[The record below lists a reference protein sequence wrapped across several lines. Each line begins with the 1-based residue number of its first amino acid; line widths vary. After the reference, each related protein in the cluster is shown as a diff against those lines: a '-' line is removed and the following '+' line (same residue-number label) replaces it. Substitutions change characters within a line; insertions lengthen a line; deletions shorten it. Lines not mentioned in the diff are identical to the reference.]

1 MSKDFAPVALNA
13 ETRRFPRPAPPVKP
27 NHHSSSGPMA
37 AALAGG
43 AGLLLGGLLAIAL
56 LTVWLVRSDFIMP
69 GAQSMGVP
77 LGGKSTDEAAL
88 ALAEAWQSR
97 AITLQS
103 GAGQQPV
110 RAEALGVMFDIDA
123 TVAEA
128 HAIGRT
134 WAGLKQL
141 AAAGWQATVWP
152 QWSLNDAVAEQT
164 LLSLAPQVAVP
175 PVNADIRIAGGRAET
190 VPAVAGRALDVPAT
204 INALRQELFQI
215 VSGKPLAMVFQPVEP
230 AVTNVTAAVDEAN
243 RLLGNTISA
252 RIYDP
257 ITDETFYWE
266 IPGSV
271 WGGWLHVS
279 LDGGQPPSPK
289 MQIVPAAVE
298 EFLLQKSA
306 ELGGNRYLE
315 QGATVSALTAAI
327 EGESW
332 YAGLRA
338 YHFNRQHVVQAGET
352 LSAIGYDYGIPY
364 PWLQQANPGVDSLA
378 VGQTIT
384 IPSRDVFLPLPVIEN
399 KRIIISL
406 SRQMMWIYENGG
418 LKWAWPV
425 STGIES
431 SPTSPGVFQIRTHFL
446 EAYASNWNLYMP
458 YFMGIYQPVPNNDF
472 MNGFHGFPTR
482 DGSALLWT
490 SSLGHP
496 VTYGCILVD
505 SANIPALYSWAEEGV
520 VVEIQ
525 K

>member
-1 MSKDFAPVALNA
+1 MPKDFVPVAA
-13 ETRRFPRPAPPVKP
+13 HAKTRVARQAAPPANKQRKLRR
-27 NHHSSSGPMA
+27 PMV
-37 AALAGG
+37 AALAGS
-43 AGLLLGGLLAIAL
+43 AGLLLGGLLAMVL
-56 LTVWLVRSDFIMP
+56 LTMWLVNGDIIMP
-69 GAQSMGVP
+69 GVQSMGVP

-88 ALAEAWQSR
+88 ALAEAWQSHV
-97 AITLQS
+97 ITLQS

-128 HAIGRT
+128 HTIGRT
-134 WAGLKQL
+134 WANLKQL

-152 QWSLNDAVAEQT
+152 QWSLNNAVAEQT

-175 PVNADIRIAGGRAET
+175 PVNADIRLADGHAEA
-190 VPAVAGRALDVPAT
+190 VPAIPGRALDVPAT
-204 INALRQELFQI
+204 VGRLRQELFQI

-230 AVTNVTAAVDEAN
+230 AVSEVTAAVDEAN

-266 IPGSV
+266 IPGAV
-271 WGGWLHVS
+271 WGNWLNIS
-279 LDGGQPPSPK
+279 PAGGQPPGLNTRV
-289 MQIVPAAVE
+289 IPAE
-298 EFLLQKSA
+298 GEQFLLQKST

-315 QGATVSALTAAI
+315 QGATVAALTAAI

-332 YAGLRA
+332 YASLRA
-338 YHFNRQHVVQAGET
+338 YHFDRRHVVQAGET
-352 LSAIGYDYGIPY
+352 LSSIGTDYGIPY

-384 IPSRDVFLPLPVIEN
+384 IPSRDVFLPLPVVEN

-406 SRQMMWIYENGG
+406 SQQMMWIYENGG

-446 EAYASNWNLYMP
+446 EAYAGNWNLWMP
-458 YFMGIYQPVPNNDF
+458 YFMGIYQPVPNNNF